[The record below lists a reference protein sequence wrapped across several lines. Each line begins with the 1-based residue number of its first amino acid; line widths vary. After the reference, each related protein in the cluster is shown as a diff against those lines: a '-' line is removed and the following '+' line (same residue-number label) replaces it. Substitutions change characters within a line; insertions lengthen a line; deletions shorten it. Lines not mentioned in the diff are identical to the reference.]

1 MQSQCENHEGASV
14 ARLKSGA
21 DTLLFLATC
30 SWTKTRGE
38 RMLLPL
44 NGDIGRL
51 TGCVSPCSHEI
62 CISRGLE
69 I

>member
-1 MQSQCENHEGASV
+1 MQSQCESHEGASV

-38 RMLLPL
+38 WMLLAL
-44 NGDIGRL
+44 NGGIGRL
-51 TGCVSPCSHEI
+51 RTEA
-62 CISRGLE
+62 ISLAATSLVFGDG
-69 I
+69 